1 MTTQGV
7 THGDSNGDTH
17 GHDSAGCCAAPSP
30 LLDEQSA
37 RRVLTWMTIGGLALG
52 TFGTF
57 HAVTSLSFGAAPA
70 GRAFVSARLEA
81 VHHLALVTIVCS
93 QVLQLIGSVALWRR
107 RLLGRT
113 LLLTYA
119 SVYLAALI
127 LVQSMRAINTASMI
141 GPATASQRA
150 MIAMSEMHLV
160 VYGSLF
166 PLFLATMLTRPWM
179 IRLLRRKGEPL
190 PEEQRPTGA
199 DKPAEQRIAA

>member
-1 MTTQGV
+1 MNTQA
-7 THGDSNGDTH
+7 DNQP
-17 GHDSAGCCAAPSP
+17 GHTNDCCKRAH

-37 RRVLTWMTIGGLALG
+37 HRLLTVMTIGGLALG

-57 HAVTSLSFGAAPA
+57 HAATTLFFNASPS

-81 VHHLALVTIVCS
+81 VHHLALVTIVAS

-119 SVYLAALI
+119 AVYLAALI
-127 LVQSMRAINTASMI
+127 TVESMRAIDHVSTLAPASSAQHAI
-141 GPATASQRA
+141 LALSQ
-150 MIAMSEMHLV
+150 MHLV

-166 PLFLATMLTRPWM
+166 PLFLATILTRPW
-179 IRLLRRKGEPL
+179 IVRLLGHKGQPL
-190 PEEQRPTGA
+190 PVPPPGVSGPVVGDDAQR
-199 DKPAEQRIAA
+199 RAAA